1 MYVACDACFGAGA
14 LTIKHEI
21 RRRGCCAAARRALL
35 FSAAC
40 FWARRHTSEPVPFN
54 AAHSLLTFY
63 RAAVEQA
70 ATFEA
75 VQPST
80 GSYLS

>member
-1 MYVACDACFGAGA
+1 MKYAGA
-14 LTIKHEI
+14 VVVQQLAVL
-21 RRRGCCAAARRALL
+21 CS
-35 FSAAC
+35 SAQPVSG
-40 FWARRHTSEPVPFN
+40 HTNEPVPFN
-54 AAHSLLTFY
+54 AVHSILTFY

-75 VQPST
+75 VQPFT